1 MKNNRKSERGQA
13 IVLIAFAIIGL
24 IGMAGLTIDGGFA
37 YSDRR
42 NAQNAADNAALAAGR
57 SFIRNEGYEAAAL
70 ALANANGYNNN
81 GTTNTVNIYKPPQSG
96 NYAGNSE
103 YIQVVIVSHYQT
115 TFARVLG
122 ITQMTNNVDAVA
134 RVIPSKKVH
143 LFDGSA
149 VVGLS
154 PHDCKAVKYQG
165 NANTTITGTGIYV
178 NSDCLTSAFFNNSA
192 AAQLTAPSM
201 CSVGGI
207 TYEPGA
213 INIPGAQL
221 QTGCEQYSYPSDDY
235 IMPLPNCTTNAV
247 KTGNSMSPGLYSSNQ
262 AFPPAGVTVLQ
273 PGIYCVDANFTLN
286 GGDTLSGSNVI
297 IYMLNGNVTWNGGAT
312 VNLSAPTSG
321 PFQGLLL
328 YSPYE
333 NPATIKINGSS
344 TSSFEGTF
352 LAPSSDIQ
360 VNGSGDNTGIDG
372 QIIGYTVDLTGTSNT
387 KINFDSTKNYEAT
400 TPPFLEL
407 TK

>member
-1 MKNNRKSERGQA
+1 MKNTRKSERGQA

-57 SFIRNEGYEAAAL
+57 AFIREENYTNAGL
-70 ALANANGYNNN
+70 ALAVANGYNNN
-81 GTTNTVNIYKPPQSG
+81 GTTNTVNIYKPPQNG
-96 NYAGNSE
+96 TYAGNNE

-115 TFARVLG
+115 GFARVLG
-122 ITQMTNNVDAVA
+122 VNQMTNVVDAVA
-134 RVIPSKKVH
+134 RVIPSKKVN

-178 NSDCLTSAFFNNSA
+178 NSDCATSAFFNNSA

-213 INIPGAQL
+213 INIPGDKL
-221 QTGCEQYSYPSDDY
+221 ETGCEAYTYPSDEY
-235 IMPLPNCTTNAV
+235 VMPLPNCTGNATV
-247 KTGNSMSPGLYSSNQ
+247 SGNSMSPGLYSSNQ

-286 GGDTLSGSNVI
+286 GGDSLFGTNVI
-297 IYMLNGNVTWNGGAT
+297 IYMIDGDVTWNGGAT
-312 VNLSAPTSG
+312 VNLDAPDDG
-321 PFQGLLL
+321 PFAGLLL

-333 NPATIKINGSS
+333 NSSTIKINGDS
-344 TSSFEGTF
+344 TSTFQGTF
-352 LAPSSDIQ
+352 LAPSSAVE
-360 VNGSGDNTGIDG
+360 VNGSGSNTGIDG
-372 QIIGYTVDLTGTSNT
+372 QIIGYTVDLTGTSAT
-387 KINFDSTKNYEAT
+387 TINFDSSKNYEAI